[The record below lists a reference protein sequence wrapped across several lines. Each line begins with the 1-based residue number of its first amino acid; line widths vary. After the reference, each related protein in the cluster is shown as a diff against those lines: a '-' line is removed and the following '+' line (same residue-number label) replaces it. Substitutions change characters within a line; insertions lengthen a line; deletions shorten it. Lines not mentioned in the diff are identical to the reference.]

1 MKLKE
6 KYNDYRFYKPKKLEN
21 IYLNNN
27 NNINENYINT
37 IREGFKQYNRIF
49 NNSIYIK
56 NYNDNYSNY
65 DKNEIEVENIKKKY
79 NDNNNNF
86 N

>member
-1 MKLKE
+1 MIIDFISQKQ
-6 KYNDYRFYKPKKLEN
+6 LEN

>member
-6 KYNDYRFYKPKKLEN
+6 KYNDYRFYKKKKLEN

-49 NNSIYIK
+49 NN
-56 NYNDNYSNY
+56 
-65 DKNEIEVENIKKKY
+65 
-79 NDNNNNF
+79 
-86 N
+86 